1 VNKNLLTV
9 LGCSGSLSLMLFAVN
24 PANASAP
31 IYPNFSIERNG
42 EISANPDINQDE
54 TQSSLPEINSDK
66 IGDLALITLGCNCAG
81 CRTQVPQTIEQ

>member
-1 VNKNLLTV
+1 MNKNLLTV

-31 IYPNFSIERNG
+31 ISPNFSIERNG

-66 IGDLALITLGCNCAG
+66 IGDLAAITLGCNCNS
-81 CRTQVPQTIEQ
+81 CRVQVPQTIEQ

>member
-1 VNKNLLTV
+1 MNKNLLTV

-31 IYPNFSIERNG
+31 IAPNFSIERNG

-66 IGDLALITLGCNCAG
+66 IGDLALITSGCNCAG
-81 CRTQVPQTIEQ
+81 CRVQVPQTIEQ